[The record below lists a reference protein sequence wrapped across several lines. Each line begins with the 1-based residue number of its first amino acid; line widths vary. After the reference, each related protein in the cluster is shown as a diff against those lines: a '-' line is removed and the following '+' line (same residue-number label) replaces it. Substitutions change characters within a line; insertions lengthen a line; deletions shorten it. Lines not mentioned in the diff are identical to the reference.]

1 MYRDETTGNFVI
13 VEPVS
18 KNILGDDWVLNNA
31 VTQVRSILD
40 NTEENDK
47 YYNLQVANPDI
58 VTSVTEP
65 VVSAGEP
72 TTSDLGAEQASVT
85 TPIAETPVSA
95 QREATAPSMQQ
106 DQPEL
111 SQRQIKSPA
120 GHYGDLGK
128 SEFLSNQTGSRGTG
142 HFGTGTYFVSPD
154 SEALSRM
161 EKSAYGKRP
170 KQVVSLDGYNL
181 YKPSDRT
188 SAGNLHKFLS
198 EINNKLDIKQELKPY
213 EYDAFMSDVF
223 RDYNSVFPRS
233 VRKYGTVESL
243 SKRIEELKQYAKDN
257 ASKDTEAYFKK
268 TKRLDSAST
277 LFMKEHGYDGVDVRG
292 IKGYDDEQFGTVVYD
307 YEPTQ
312 STQRTEQ
319 RAPVQEKARVKVQK
333 ETVSGRDRLSA
344 KFERPVSS
352 VEKDLL
358 SASGV
363 KYDAKTDSYYTGTD
377 LTSRKLFES
386 AIESLDVENLDEVI
400 DSVNEMFEEPTG
412 GIFSSKKGTLDLGAK
427 NNAKTGYDGIENDIV
442 AERIEKASFFVPQ
455 QKQGKG
461 FLGELVESWQRFTR
475 GGIDIDR
482 RYGDIR
488 AAIFRLRNSRGAAA
502 TAIKMTLLKTVNKL
516 SQDQYKLLSHAFVFR
531 DMIEDISLGTVNM
544 NDLPFG
550 YGSDI
555 DGLLKQAQSIEEL
568 LKDPKNKVVA
578 DTIKAMQDA
587 MDVMR
592 QRVIKGAAKVGG
604 DLSFLN
610 SRKEYM
616 THAVIEYIEE
626 IKKTGKRTAEKF
638 YQRYGTNK
646 DYITDPTIAYFI
658 AMQKLYRMDAKNN
671 LMFQVQKHDVAKDF
685 VIKSG
690 DDAGTLGEIP
700 DGYSILNKETLGIKI
715 EKTAQKTAFEEKI
728 KSRRSLWD
736 TRIAEAKADLQSQ
749 ISNGATEAEQERL
762 NKRIAQ
768 MERTRDHDDAM
779 LKEQLGKMEH
789 ENFVLPT
796 EIVEAIQEEYKHDV
810 KKEMLIGRVGKA
822 MTDLFKR
829 NALVNPTQIVK
840 YNIKN
845 MFGDFEAMLAT
856 YPEGIKKIP
865 QAVTELWNGL
875 VLNKQTKFFEEW
887 VRAGQM
893 DSGLMSTSL
902 EELNNSTRVLYD
914 KAALNN
920 KQSAAKVASKFANV
934 WHKYWEGASSVT
946 SFREQILRYA
956 TALAV
961 HEEIQKDIKRGG
973 KGLPR
978 LFGTKLANYG
988 ASVPVEV
995 LSTTDTFERTLL
1007 LTNQAIGNYQDV
1019 SQLTRTLSKYAIPF
1033 GRWLEVNPMR
1043 WGRIIKNTMTTDP
1056 DVVMEKGEQAISTFA
1071 KGAKVGAFTVMKIGK
1086 VALSVAMFNLFLLLW
1101 NRVFF
1106 KDDDDK
1112 LPKSLRNNRNYSWN
1126 IPLPIKSI
1134 FKPIQFW
1141 AVSDCGQC
1149 KITFLL

>member
-1 MYRDETTGNFVI
+1 
-13 VEPVS
+13 
-18 KNILGDDWVLNNA
+18 
-31 VTQVRSILD
+31 
-40 NTEENDK
+40 
-47 YYNLQVANPDI
+47 
-58 VTSVTEP
+58 
-65 VVSAGEP
+65 
-72 TTSDLGAEQASVT
+72 
-85 TPIAETPVSA
+85 
-95 QREATAPSMQQ
+95 
-106 DQPEL
+106 
-111 SQRQIKSPA
+111 
-120 GHYGDLGK
+120 
-128 SEFLSNQTGSRGTG
+128 
-142 HFGTGTYFVSPD
+142 
-154 SEALSRM
+154 
-161 EKSAYGKRP
+161 
-170 KQVVSLDGYNL
+170 
-181 YKPSDRT
+181 
-188 SAGNLHKFLS
+188 
-198 EINNKLDIKQELKPY
+198 
-213 EYDAFMSDVF
+213 
-223 RDYNSVFPRS
+223 
-233 VRKYGTVESL
+233 VESL

-749 ISNGATEAEQERL
+749 ISNRANEAEQERL

-1112 LPKSLRNNRNYSWN
+1112 LPKSIKEQSHITLGTFPGTDKIMYFQDLSSFGQFSEMFGLNGKIPFYSDIKRVVNGETTFENFVKESVAQAGGVWVN
-1126 IPLPIKSI
+1126 SFTPFAKTPVEAYLVKGSLFPDPSSPRPIYDVAEHFFAAADLKNVYRTIKGLPVKGGSYLTELSSSLVNSVEAGDAATWDMYSIREDYLKSI
-1134 FKPIQFW
+1134 GEYKKPTRYEKDAKALAIYYFKQALRYGDNDA
-1141 AVSDCGQC
+1141 AVEYLAKYVQAGGTKKTYNASMNTLDPLFGLKKEQ
-1149 KITFLL
+1149 KTGILEWMNEEQKATYERAVQNFEELKEIGKEYWD